1 MFLLLEPC
9 KSSQFR
15 ALCIVSTQLSKPFW
29 IWAQMAG
36 TCATWRRVLWSN
48 MNVEGKSD
56 WYFLFYWPANIT
68 YWTVL
73 VHTKVIAQCGLD
85 NWFLILNRGGCV
97 RVMPHVDCSTD
108 HKLLCSKVTFTFE
121 QPPKRN
127 CSCTKDSLCD
137 RSRAWRAVEA
147 VEDSH
152 DWTTDIVAGL
162 LTGKHQDWFDE
173 VKTHG
178 QTPGLH
184 LAGID
189 W

>member
-15 ALCIVSTQLSKPFW
+15 ALCVVSTQLSKPFW

-36 TCATWRRVLWSN
+36 TCAKWRRVLWSN

-85 NWFLILNRGGCV
+85 NWLCPVLIASLIMSWYAPKSPLLLSSLQRETAVAQRTACV
-97 RVMPHVDCSTD
+97 TEAEPG
-108 HKLLCSKVTFTFE
+108 E
-121 QPPKRN
+121 QWKQ
-127 CSCTKDSLCD
+127 
-137 RSRAWRAVEA
+137 A
-147 VEDSH
+147 EDSH

-173 VKTHG
+173 VKTPG

-184 LAGID
+184 LAE
-189 W
+189 